1 MDRFESMKAF
11 ARVAE
16 TGSFSEAARQLRISK
31 SVVTKRVVQLERLI
45 DAQLFHRT
53 TRSVRLTDAGSA
65 YYGRV
70 VPLLAEIEDMDSAIG
85 GRKADARGDLR
96 ISSPTSFG
104 VLHLGRALCDFQE
117 RHPRMNIEVILNDR
131 VVHPVAEGF
140 DIALQDAP
148 AASSL
153 LIERRIAPV
162 RRVVCAAPGYLRRRG
177 TPRHPRDLAGHDCIQ
192 YSFLQTGNVWVFD
205 GPKGRAQVT
214 VTPRFTTNSG
224 QIMRNAALLGN
235 GIALLPTLLIAPDLR
250 VRRLVPVLGEWAPAP
265 LWIAAVY
272 PQSHRQTLKVRLL
285 VEFLMKRFG
294 PEPAWDRNLTALR
307 RLASRR

>member
-1 MDRFESMKAF
+1 MDRFESMRAF

-16 TGSFSEAARQLRISK
+16 TGSFSEAARQLRVSK
-31 SVVTKRVVQLERLI
+31 SVVTKRIVQLERLL
-45 DAQLFHRT
+45 DARLFHRT

-65 YYGRV
+65 YYGRA
-70 VPLLAEIEDMDSAIG
+70 VPLLAEIEAMDSAIG
-85 GRKADARGDLR
+85 DLKTDARGDLR

-117 RHPRMNIEVILNDR
+117 RYPRMNVEVILNDR

-162 RRVVCAAPGYLRRRG
+162 RRVVCASPKYLRQRG
-177 TPRHPRDLAGHDCIQ
+177 TPGHPRDLAQHDCIQ

-214 VTPRFTTNSG
+214 VAPRFTTNSG
-224 QIMRNAALLGN
+224 QIMRDAALQGS
-235 GIALLPTLLIAPDLR
+235 GIALLPTLLVAPDLR
-250 VRRLVPVLGEWAPAP
+250 ARRLVPVLGEWAAAP

-285 VEFLMKRFG
+285 VEFLSKRFG
-294 PEPAWDRNLTALR
+294 PDPPWDRDLPRAAR
-307 RLASRR
+307 EPGG